1 MAFPRKSHGA
11 VAGLYVKDN
20 HVAGFG
26 EKTLHARQ
34 VMPLHYRLF
43 RLCLCFRKPPPDRV
57 FMPRK
62 ETGFVV
68 GYELAALRLWYLL
81 QLFYCVLHDYPCQK
95 VFNHGYGFFHAAY
108 GFRFGGCG
116 VLVNHFK
123 LAVRKSHCATS
134 CGCFII
140 APVHAFSAGSVRP
153 SKSARCFP

>member
-1 MAFPRKSHGA
+1 MCWKQGKMISYNLTSGSA
-11 VAGLYVKDN
+11 VMCR
-20 HVAGFG
+20 F
-26 EKTLHARQ
+26 T
-34 VMPLHYRLF
+34 
-43 RLCLCFRKPPPDRV
+43 
-57 FMPRK
+57 
-62 ETGFVV
+62 VV

-153 SKSARCFP
+153 SKSARYFP